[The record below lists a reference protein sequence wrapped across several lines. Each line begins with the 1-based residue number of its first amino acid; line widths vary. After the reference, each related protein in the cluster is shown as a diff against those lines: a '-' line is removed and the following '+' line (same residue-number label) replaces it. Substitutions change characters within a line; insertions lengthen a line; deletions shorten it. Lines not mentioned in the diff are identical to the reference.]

1 MTCDCESNH
10 RSGNTLAMRHRLKWF
25 INLWAQGPNKGDEHR
40 STLLTGYRNNQE
52 LTSFSRPLSW
62 PRGCT
67 GRNTVAIQSWMPWLE
82 RIRVC
87 LKMTKNLVTRVLV
100 FDILLICKLCNVNID
115 KNAHSFI
122 GSAMLLINN
131 ILNWQN
137 CSPGAIVYVLYIRIY
152 CVLTRIT
159 TCLAQN
165 FSYVTAYYAIVLIYR
180 WAFACWNTDALVV

>member
-1 MTCDCESNH
+1 
-10 RSGNTLAMRHRLKWF
+10 
-25 INLWAQGPNKGDEHR
+25 
-40 STLLTGYRNNQE
+40 
-52 LTSFSRPLSW
+52 
-62 PRGCT
+62 
-67 GRNTVAIQSWMPWLE
+67 
-82 RIRVC
+82 
-87 LKMTKNLVTRVLV
+87 MTKNLVTRVLV

-180 WAFACWNTDALVV
+180 